1 MEATTVS
8 CCSTNWQIGN
18 GECANLTSSGQI
30 RDQLRTIVRDHARL
44 NLPFEDIEDS
54 TDLYRAGMSSQ
65 GSVVLMIA
73 VEGEFGV
80 EFPDSMLSR
89 DVFSNINAI
98 ATAVEAVMRA
108 ER

>member
-1 MEATTVS
+1 MEATCVS
-8 CCSTNWQIGN
+8 CCSTN
-18 GECANLTSSGQI
+18 GQI
-30 RDQLRTIVRDHARL
+30 RDQLRAIVKHHAKI
-44 NLPFEDIEDS
+44 NLPLDEISDT

-89 DVFSNINAI
+89 NIFSSIESI
-98 ATAVEAVMRA
+98 AGAVETIMRA
-108 ER
+108 PQ